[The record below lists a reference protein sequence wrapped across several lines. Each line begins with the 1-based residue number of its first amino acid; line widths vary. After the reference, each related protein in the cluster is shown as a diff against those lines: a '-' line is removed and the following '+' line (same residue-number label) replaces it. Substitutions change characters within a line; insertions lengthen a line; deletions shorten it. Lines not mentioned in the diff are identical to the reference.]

1 MNVMYVNVTSCLFIT
16 YLQLCASALGNTAKS
31 ISDGPSGTGRSC
43 GCGCGCTCGACQE
56 DAVQPMD
63 EGSVCKP
70 RGKEAPERVRLKSSV
85 HNNSRMHSEL
95 HC

>member
-1 MNVMYVNVTSCLFIT
+1 MYITSCLFIT

-43 GCGCGCTCGACQE
+43 TCGACQE

-70 RGKEAPERVRLKSSV
+70 RGKEAPERVWLKSSV
-85 HNNSRMHSEL
+85 HNNRMGHSEL